1 MRLKR
6 ALLIGRV
13 KKINDG
19 LLEMEP
25 HEAMDV
31 EVQLYGVSAAFDER
45 EGRQRGIIDA
55 HSVEPVRERG
65 CRIVKAY
72 DMHARDVRGQ
82 LGEQRTLHGDCTCS
96 VIRPVIS
103 GATSVGEDLEG
114 RTSC

>member
-13 KKINDG
+13 KKINEG

-25 HEAMDV
+25 HEAMNV
-31 EVQLYGVSAAFDER
+31 EIQLYWVSTAFDER
-45 EGRQRGIIDA
+45 EGRQGRIIDA
-55 HSVEPVRERG
+55 HSVEPVGERG

-72 DMHARDVRGQ
+72 GMHARDVRGQ
-82 LGEQRTLHGDCTCS
+82 MGEQRTLHGDCTGG

-103 GATSVGEDLEG
+103 GAASVGEDLEG